1 MDRREKAVALAGH
14 GFDETRILRVILD
27 GGAEFLQGG
36 VEATVKIDVGSF
48 GPQRLAKLFAR
59 DDLTGP
65 LKEQRKDAEGLFL
78 DFDACALAGKQP
90 RRSCFSGSMFSLEGA
105 SALFH

>member
-1 MDRREKAVALAGH
+1 
-14 GFDETRILRVILD
+14 
-27 GGAEFLQGG
+27 
-36 VEATVKIDVGSF
+36 VGSF

-78 DFDACALAGKQP
+78 DFDACALAGKHP
-90 RRSCFSGSMFSLEGA
+90 
-105 SALFH
+105 